1 MSGYIER
8 LKRVKTRLKEN
19 LNIEDEVIGIY
30 VDLDDLNEEKEDSK
44 KKIDEGIENGNEEVI
59 EGSSE

>member
-1 MSGYIER
+1 
-8 LKRVKTRLKEN
+8 VKTRLKEN